1 MVTVVVFE
9 FCVMRC
15 QPLRRAL
22 CSPQIKITELHMSKN
37 LRKTAA
43 YTALVL
49 VLGCIAFY
57 ASMEDYQ
64 KENFSKLVSQ
74 TFSG

>member
-1 MVTVVVFE
+1 
-9 FCVMRC
+9 
-15 QPLRRAL
+15 
-22 CSPQIKITELHMSKN
+22 MSKS
-37 LRKTAA
+37 LRKIAA
-43 YTALVL
+43 YTAFILVI
-49 VLGCIAFY
+49 GCVAFY

>member
-1 MVTVVVFE
+1 MNKSFK
-9 FCVMRC
+9 R
-15 QPLRRAL
+15 
-22 CSPQIKITELHMSKN
+22 
-37 LRKTAA
+37 TAV
-43 YTALVL
+43 YIALVL
-49 VLGCIAFY
+49 VIGCVAFY

>member
-1 MVTVVVFE
+1 
-9 FCVMRC
+9 
-15 QPLRRAL
+15 
-22 CSPQIKITELHMSKN
+22 MSKN
-37 LRKTAA
+37 LRRTAA

-49 VLGCIAFY
+49 VLGCVAFY

>member
-1 MVTVVVFE
+1 MNKSFK
-9 FCVMRC
+9 R
-15 QPLRRAL
+15 
-22 CSPQIKITELHMSKN
+22 
-37 LRKTAA
+37 TAA
-43 YTALVL
+43 YIALVL
-49 VLGCIAFY
+49 VIGCVAFY